1 MNKRT
6 TLTLLAVMGLVVV
19 GVAAVYFIFSA
30 QAGYIEG
37 RPTMMYFH
45 AGN

>member
-6 TLTLLAVMGLVVV
+6 ILILLAVIGLVGI

-30 QAGYIEG
+30 QTAYIEG
-37 RPTMMYFH
+37 RPTVIYFH